1 MDHYLIKKALN
12 NNVIICSIEDQEVI
26 LIGKGIGFNKKPGMY
41 VKQPQ
46 SIEKV
51 YKLVE
56 QSHLNHYKTLVSM
69 TDDYTL
75 QAIIEAVNIITNS
88 KLIIDDEKLVV
99 SLTDHIIFAYKRIQ
113 QQQYITNP
121 FVSEIKHL
129 FNAAYIIAERVI
141 VRLNEALNITF
152 PEDEI
157 GFIALHIASNTEM
170 LSLREMTL
178 INELIN
184 KATFII
190 EHDLQ
195 FEIDRQSLKYQRF
208 IRHIH
213 FLIRRIQLNERERC
227 SHIVDELLKSHYS
240 LCYNIA
246 LKVMRMLQQEL
257 DNKIYESEIVFLTLH
272 IYHFMHHSDSK

>member
-12 NNVIICSIEDQEVI
+12 NNVIICNIEDQEVI
-26 LIGKGIGFNKKPGMY
+26 LIGKGIGFNKKPGMH
-41 VKQPQ
+41 VKQHQ
-46 SIEKV
+46 SIEKI
-51 YKLVE
+51 YKLVQ
-56 QSHLNHYKTLVSM
+56 QSHLSHYKALVSM

-75 QAIIEAVNIITNS
+75 QAIIEAVNIITDS

-121 FVSEIKHL
+121 FILEIKHL
-129 FNAAYIIAERVI
+129 YNAAYIIAERVI
-141 VRLNEALNITF
+141 KRLNDALNITF

-170 LSLREMTL
+170 LSLSEMTL
-178 INELIN
+178 INKLIS
-184 KATFII
+184 KATYII

-195 FEIDRQSLKYQRF
+195 FNIDKQSINYQRF
-208 IRHIH
+208 IRHIE

-227 SHIVDELLKSHYS
+227 SHAVDELLKSQYS

-246 LKVMRMLQQEL
+246 LKVMKMMQQEL
-257 DNKIYESEIVFLTLH
+257 NKKIWESEIVFLTLH
-272 IYHFMHHSDSK
+272 IHHFMNHHK